1 MDIYSTEEQQL
12 DALKRWWQEYGK
24 AILLGS
30 VIGLGGLFGWRY
42 YQDYQLD
49 SRSSNAEAFSQVT
62 EQLAEQGR
70 AAFTDTAA
78 FAEQNQGNSYGEL
91 AALMLAAE
99 AVKANELPLARQ
111 QLELALS
118 GIEDTGLEAAA
129 RLRLARVLLAQQQ
142 YPAAEAELDKVSE
155 PAFDALKQE
164 ILGDLYLAQEQ
175 QAAAGEAYRAAAAAG
190 GLSNNPGLQ
199 LKMDHLAVSSTD
211 AGKHDNG

>member
-42 YQDYQLD
+42 YQDYQLE
-49 SRSSNAEAFSQVT
+49 SRSHNAEAFTQMT
-62 EQLAEQGR
+62 EQLAEQGS
-70 AAFTDTAA
+70 AVFTDAA
-78 FAEQNQGNSYGEL
+78 TFAEQNQGNSYGEL

-99 AVKANELPLARQ
+99 AVKAGELPLAQQ

-118 GIEDTGLEAAA
+118 GIEDTSLEAAA

-142 YPAAEAELDKVSE
+142 YPAAAAELDKVTQ
-155 PAFDALKQE
+155 PAFSALKQE
-164 ILGDLYLAQEQ
+164 ILGDLYLAQDQ
-175 QAAAGEAYRAAAAAG
+175 HSAAGEAYRAAAAAG

-199 LKMDHLAVSSTD
+199 LKMDHLAIASTD
-211 AGKHDNG
+211 VGEHDNG